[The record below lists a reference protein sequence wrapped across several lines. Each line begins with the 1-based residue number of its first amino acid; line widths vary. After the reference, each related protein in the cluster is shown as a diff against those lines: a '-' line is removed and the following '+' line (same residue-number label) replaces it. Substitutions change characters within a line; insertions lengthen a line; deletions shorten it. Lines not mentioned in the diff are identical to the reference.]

1 MRVGDIFNIRS
12 DKLGHSTAI
21 RSDLTTSAEGLC
33 CLLTK
38 VLKHDL
44 QSTGLQ
50 SVIVNWIKDREGR
63 TEDGDSEA
71 FFKKKD
77 IGRISVY

>member
-44 QSTGLQ
+44 HSTGLQ

-63 TEDGDSEA
+63 TQDGDSEA
-71 FFKKKD
+71 FFLKKD